1 MAAIELRSVS
11 KKYSIKDGNVDALTN
26 VSLSID
32 EGEIFSIIGMSGAG
46 KSTLVRCINL
56 LETPSDGVVNI
67 FGRSMGELDKHQL
80 RGERRR
86 IGMIFQQFNL
96 LMQRNVLDNVAFPL
110 ELMKVPRDKAREKAR
125 ELIKLVDLADKE
137 KAFPAQLSGGQK
149 QRVAIAR
156 ALASEPRILLCDEA
170 TSALDPSTTKNILSL
185 IKKVHDMLNITVV
198 MITHEMSVA
207 RSISDRVAVLDGGR
221 VVECGR
227 AEDVL
232 AKPKTLAAKRLLL
245 MCEPT
250 AFEEA
255 II

>member
-1 MAAIELRSVS
+1 
-11 KKYSIKDGNVDALTN
+11 
-26 VSLSID
+26 
-32 EGEIFSIIGMSGAG
+32 MSGAG

-56 LETPSDGVVNI
+56 LETPSDGVVSI
-67 FGRSMGELDKHQL
+67 FGRSMGELEKREL
-80 RGERRR
+80 REERRK

-110 ELMKVPRDKAREKAR
+110 ELMKVPREKAREKAR

-245 MCEPT
+245 MSEPA

-255 II
+255 IV

>member
-1 MAAIELRSVS
+1 MTAIELRNVS
-11 KKYSIKDGNVDALTN
+11 KRYCIKNGEVAALTN
-26 VSLSID
+26 VSLSIE

-56 LETPSDGVVNI
+56 LETPTDGVVNI
-67 FGRSMGELDKHQL
+67 FSRSIGELNKTEL
-80 RGERRR
+80 RRQRRK

-110 ELMKVPRDKAREKAR
+110 ELMKMPRDKAREKAR
-125 ELIKLVDLADKE
+125 EFINLVDLSDKE

-170 TSALDPSTTKNILSL
+170 TSALDPSTTMNILEL
-185 IKKVHDMLNITVV
+185 IKKIHDMLNITVV

-221 VVECGR
+221 VIECGS
-227 AEDVL
+227 AEEVL
-232 AKPKTLAAKRLLL
+232 AHPKTLAAKRLLL
-245 MCEPT
+245 MSEPNVL
-250 AFEEA
+250 EQA
-255 II
+255 IV